1 MEYVYGTA
9 EIDGVMR
16 ENLKVIGGPKLEEG
30 EYLTTVREYDDNTID
45 PVYPQQAAPPKQR
58 TLERGEKS
66 QKRSEEVWVLGFGG
80 PVSAKAAIP

>member
-30 EYLTTVREYDDNTID
+30 EYLTTCLLYTSRCV
-45 PVYPQQAAPPKQR
+45 
-58 TLERGEKS
+58 
-66 QKRSEEVWVLGFGG
+66 
-80 PVSAKAAIP
+80 

>member
-30 EYLTTVREYDDNTID
+30 GVPDHGSGVRRQHDHR
-45 PVYPQQAAPPKQR
+45 PVPH
-58 TLERGEKS
+58 
-66 QKRSEEVWVLGFGG
+66 
-80 PVSAKAAIP
+80 

>member
-30 EYLTTVREYDDNTID
+30 EYLTTVREYDDNTITD
-45 PVYPQQAAPPKQR
+45 RAAL
-58 TLERGEKS
+58 TGT
-66 QKRSEEVWVLGFGG
+66 
-80 PVSAKAAIP
+80 I